1 MNCIKRSLPAV
12 CLAALLA
19 LVLAGCGSS
28 SSSAGS
34 DPSGGHSVKNAAPG
48 FQTIRY
54 QTVPGVFD
62 PIEFASYL
70 GYLPGIPI
78 DHVGTVLGGPQ
89 DIQAVATGSSD
100 IGGAFNGSIIAAIA
114 AGAKL
119 KAVIGYYGSDQN
131 SYGGVYVKQGSSI
144 TSAKDLIGKSVA
156 VNTLG
161 ANDTEVTDLWLAK
174 QGLSAAEIK
183 KVDFVVVNPTEAAEA
198 LKEGRVD
205 AAYLSFASRQLAAKT
220 LKLHQLMTDI
230 GQIGNYT
237 AGSDVLRPSF
247 IAQNPKETKELVAG
261 IAKAVHW
268 LQVTPRAQVIK
279 VGEKIAALHGRA
291 STDDSWIPSWKSQGV
306 SEPYGYISRADFA
319 RWIAPMEIAGQI
331 KKGQI
336 SASQVYTNAYNPH
349 PPS

>member
-1 MNCIKRSLPAV
+1 MTRLKLSLPVLAV
-12 CLAALLA
+12 AGLLA

-28 SSSAGS
+28 SSTAAGG
-34 DPSGGHSVKNAAPG
+34 DPGAGATKAKPG

-54 QTVPGVFD
+54 QTVPGSFD
-62 PIEFASYL
+62 PVEFASYL

-78 DHVGTVLGGPQ
+78 KHVGTVLGGPS
-89 DIQAVATGSSD
+89 DIQAVATNASD

-119 KAVIGYYGSDQN
+119 KAVISYYGSDKN
-131 SYGGVYVKQGSSI
+131 SYGGVYVKQGSPI
-144 TSAKDLIGKSVA
+144 TSAKDLIGKTIA

-174 QGLSAAEIK
+174 EGLTAAEIK

-205 AAYLSFASRQLAAKT
+205 AAFLSFASRQLAAKT
-220 LKLHQLMTDI
+220 IKLHALMTDI
-230 GQIGNYT
+230 GQIGPYT
-237 AGSDVLRPSF
+237 AGSLVLRPDF
-247 IAQNPKETKELVAG
+247 IAQHRAETKELVTG
-261 IAKAVHW
+261 LAKAIHW

-279 VGEKIAALHGRA
+279 VALKIAALHGRA

-306 SEPYGYISRADFA
+306 EEPYGYIKRIDFS
-319 RWIAPMEIAGQI
+319 RWIAPMEISGQL

-336 SASQVYTNAYNPH
+336 SASQVYTNAFNPYT
-349 PPS
+349 PK